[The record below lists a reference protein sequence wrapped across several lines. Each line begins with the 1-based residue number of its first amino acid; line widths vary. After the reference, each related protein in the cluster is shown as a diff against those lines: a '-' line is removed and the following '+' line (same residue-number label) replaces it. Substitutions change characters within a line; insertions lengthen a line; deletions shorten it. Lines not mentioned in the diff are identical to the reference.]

1 MKNEKIIRHLSFENF
16 IETKNKRK
24 IILLRTK
31 AKKIYYNFQF
41 KRDDTIFFGRKSAEV
56 PDYVHKIVNER
67 LKIPVSKDTRS
78 LNVVTSV
85 SIVLSEA
92 LRQSN
97 YSNIL

>member
-41 KRDDTIFFGRKSAEV
+41 KRDDTIFLEEKVLGFQIMCIK
-56 PDYVHKIVNER
+56 
-67 LKIPVSKDTRS
+67 LLMKD
-78 LNVVTSV
+78 
-85 SIVLSEA
+85 
-92 LRQSN
+92 
-97 YSNIL
+97 